1 MARHQALK
9 PAQQTQES
17 DDVSALPPDSDPF
30 GLKLAKTQK
39 PLEDAHL
46 FIRKLQANAPND
58 IHTWISAFEVAIRGQ
73 NWLLAL
79 RALSL
84 AYRLDPSHPRL
95 AVQFVTFH
103 KATFG
108 KLPDNVRQAVDKI
121 VADVPPLG
129 MSPKQY
135 YTEYNQRY
143 GLKSAMHALG
153 AAEVLY
159 AAEGLDQA
167 SEVAHLVFGLIR
179 IPDAPLFVL
188 EAAVQFLQR
197 VEKDA
202 PGLATS
208 EVSSQAFMR
217 AAHETWPHADAF
229 SSFEEKQ
236 RQAAARYE
244 ARRAWIHV
252 EV

>member
-1 MARHQALK
+1 M
-9 PAQQTQES
+9 
-17 DDVSALPPDSDPF
+17 
-30 GLKLAKTQK
+30 
-39 PLEDAHL
+39 
-46 FIRKLQANAPND
+46 
-58 IHTWISAFEVAIRGQ
+58 
-73 NWLLAL
+73 
-79 RALSL
+79 
-84 AYRLDPSHPRL
+84 
-95 AVQFVTFH
+95 QFVTFH

-135 YTEYNQRY
+135 STEYTQRY

-159 AAEGLDQA
+159 AAEGMDQA

-188 EAAVQFLQR
+188 EAAFQFLQR

-202 PGLATS
+202 PGLVAS
-208 EVSSQAFMR
+208 EVSSQAFIR

-229 SSFEEKQ
+229 STFEEKQ